1 MFALVE
7 TMDII
12 NTLSTKQG
20 VFNMMKQH
28 ARHFQ
33 IAAQAAA
40 MGNKEYA
47 ISYLQGMIRSAASN
61 KAENEIKAEL
71 AKYL

>member
-7 TMDII
+7 TMDIMD
-12 NTLSTKQG
+12 TLSTKQEG
-20 VFNMMKQH
+20 LQMMKQH

-33 IAAQAAA
+33 IAAQAVA

-47 ISYLQGMIRSAASN
+47 ISYLQGMIRSAASS
-61 KAENEIKAEL
+61 KAEKEIKAEL
-71 AKYL
+71 TKYL

>member
-1 MFALVE
+1 
-7 TMDII
+7 MDII